1 MENEQTYPE
10 LEKAKAEQE
19 KLKLHHLSIDLTLE
33 GMPGEIDL
41 PKGERGERGQD
52 GFTPVVTVTDNEDG
66 SHLITIT
73 QPEGRGPITTTI
85 KDGKVGPAGERGS
98 DGLPG
103 APGRDGVAGSP
114 GRDGFTP
121 EVTVTDREDG
131 THVIT
136 ITQPEGRAPI
146 TTTIKD
152 GKPGAPGRDGV
163 DGQSITGAKGDP
175 GRDGFTPTITVTD
188 KEDGTH
194 VITITQP
201 EGRAPITT
209 TIKDGKP
216 GAPGRDGVDGQSITG
231 AKGDPG
237 RDGFTPTITVTDK
250 EDGTHVIT
258 ITQPDGRAPITTTIK
273 DGKAGVP
280 GRDGLPGDR
289 GLPAE
294 SPVTLADIMRLD
306 RVKSHNVS
314 YLFTTTDY
322 DGVLF
327 AGQHYLKEGRQ
338 NGYHWWADLRSTY
351 DNDLEVK
358 MEKLTDTQ
366 LRKTMV
372 IDYDG
377 ATYDITRFNRTG
389 GYNKNPG
396 EFWTALTKAF
406 RTETAIQPDISIS
419 TAVYK
424 LTRAMNFKGS
434 TITGYMYT
442 IHTGYSVNNKFYLIV
457 DKRLE
462 THNNPNWQPTVIG
475 T

>member
-41 PKGERGERGQD
+41 LKGEPGTPGRDGQPGRD
-52 GFTPVVTVTDNEDG
+52 GFTPVVTVTDNEEG
-66 SHLITIT
+66 SHVITIT
-73 QPEGRGPITTTI
+73 QPEGREPITTTI
-85 KDGKVGPAGERGS
+85 KDGKVGPAGERG
-98 DGLPG
+98 LP
-103 APGRDGVAGSP
+103 GVAGSP

-121 EVTVTDREDG
+121 VINVSDNTDG

-175 GRDGFTPTITVTD
+175 GRDGFTPVITVTD
-188 KEDGTH
+188 KEDG
-194 VITITQP
+194 
-201 EGRAPITT
+201 
-209 TIKDGKP
+209 
-216 GAPGRDGVDGQSITG
+216 S
-231 AKGDPG
+231 
-237 RDGFTPTITVTDK
+237 
-250 EDGTHVIT
+250 HVIT

-273 DGKAGVP
+273 DGKAGVAGP
-280 GRDGLPGDR
+280 RGEKGDR

-294 SPVTLADIMRLD
+294 SPITLADIMRLD
-306 RVKSHNVS
+306 RVKSHSVS
-314 YLFTTTDY
+314 YLFTMSDY

-327 AGQHYLKEGRQ
+327 TGQHYLKEGRQ
-338 NGYHWWADLRSTY
+338 NGYHWWADIRTTY
-351 DNDLEVK
+351 DNDLEIK
-358 MEKLTDTQ
+358 MEKLTDDQ

-377 ATYDITRFNRTG
+377 ATYDITSFNRSG

-396 EFWTALTKAF
+396 VFWTALTKAF
-406 RTETAIQPDISIS
+406 RTDTAIQPDISPS
-419 TAVYK
+419 SAVDK
-424 LTRAMNFKGS
+424 LTKAMNIKAS

-462 THNNPNWQPTVIG
+462 THNNPNYTPTVNYS
-475 T
+475 